1 MPLTMARD
9 APVETPAADELHPIT
24 SDCDQSTRIYR
35 RHPDD
40 IGIFTASTKSVPN
53 EEDEGYQLGHV
64 ALTLYWRGV
73 LAGLRIVAKSGPH
86 NRRERSD
93 SGSRRYC
100 VGTETNT
107 WLSDEELIET
117 YYHSV
122 PRSLAQSLALT
133 RLTRM
138 AAEPMEN
145 SR

>member
-1 MPLTMARD
+1 MARD
-9 APVETPAADELHPIT
+9 APVETPAAGELHPIT

-40 IGIFTASTKSVPN
+40 TSLFTASTESVPN
-53 EEDEGYQLGHV
+53 KEDEGYQLGHV

-117 YYHSV
+117 YCHSV

-133 RLTRM
+133 HLTRM